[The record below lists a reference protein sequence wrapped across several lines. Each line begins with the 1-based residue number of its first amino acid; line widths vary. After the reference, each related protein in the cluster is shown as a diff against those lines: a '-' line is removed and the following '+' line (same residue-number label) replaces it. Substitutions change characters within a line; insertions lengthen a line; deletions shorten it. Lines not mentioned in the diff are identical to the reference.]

1 MKDKFGYKLFDPIA
15 PSFSHWDN
23 WSFHKKLFR
32 FSLICFFWIEHI
44 PLKISWKHGIID
56 IGIIFSNPLPR
67 MHWLRANHNL
77 WKRHPYEINE
87 SYFTTNRIPISNFQT
102 NSWGL
107 SLAGWA
113 SNWIA
118 NWILQTLFS
127 ASCYII
133 FWVLYIM
140 LVTIHQLIC
149 SEYCSTHPEDI
160 PKHWKILHCTS
171 SAQNITYL
179 YSYCYSNCLFSDCLF
194 YSNCLFSDGLAQA
207 ETLAQAT
214 AALENSDVVSQSTA

>member
-67 MHWLRANHNL
+67 MHRLRAHHNL

-87 SYFTTNRIPISNFQT
+87 ARPLSKQLDCKLNLTNLVFRVV
-102 NSWGL
+102 L
-107 SLAGWA
+107 YHSLGIVYNAGNY
-113 SNWIA
+113 SSVDMQ
-118 NWILQTLFS
+118 WILF
-127 ASCYII
+127 
-133 FWVLYIM
+133 
-140 LVTIHQLIC
+140 
-149 SEYCSTHPEDI
+149 HP
-160 PKHWKILHCTS
+160 PKRYSKALKNTPLH
-171 SAQNITYL
+171 
-179 YSYCYSNCLFSDCLF
+179 F
-194 YSNCLFSDGLAQA
+194 
-207 ETLAQAT
+207 
-214 AALENSDVVSQSTA
+214 